1 MRNLRIVV
9 WLAATQVCL
18 ALAGC
23 GDSGPTPTTTPAAQK
38 PAKPTIATI
47 SAKEIGTPGDF
58 LPPLDGQRVEL
69 AAPKGWVAAARDK
82 KFVAQFTSRSGAA
95 YPRILVTAKDA
106 SGSES
111 LTGKNIKAFASK
123 VQDELN
129 QGSVDE
135 DEDAEPPSEA
145 ALPAVKPL
153 RIGDQYWVETLR
165 KAHAKKTALERWILV
180 TVVGD
185 RQYTV
190 ELRAYIGSLNANRP
204 QVLAVAASLR
214 KAVVAPAGEVTSEKT
229 SKEPE

>member
-1 MRNLRIVV
+1 MRYFRTAA

-18 ALAGC
+18 GLAGC
-23 GDSGPTPTTTPAAQK
+23 GDSGPMPSTAPSAQK
-38 PAKPTIATI
+38 PTKPTIATI
-47 SAKEIGTPGDF
+47 SAKEMGTQGDF

-82 KFVAQFTSRSGAA
+82 KYVAQFTLRSGAA
-95 YPRILVTAKDA
+95 YPRIMVTAKDA

-123 VQDELN
+123 VQEELN

-135 DEDAEPPSEA
+135 DAEQPSEA

-214 KAVVAPAGEVTSEKT
+214 KAGVAPASKETSEET
-229 SKEPE
+229 SKQPE